1 MWPSFETSRSARL
14 LRMRSGKANG
24 ARAGFSQFAPRQA
37 LSPCFFAA
45 PGTPSWWGIGCRA
58 CPVSG
63 NKLPARPEKNR
74 GRAGRQ
80 GSGAHAGLRKACANK
95 GARTHGPRRL
105 ATSRLVEVLVSA
117 ASPPNPRRPARG
129 VLGLL
134 HAVPGGRSVR
144 HALAKELSVTLH
156 PFEALAPQPAMLLTA
171 RRLTSRQRGLRR
183 AAGTPGSCAAWT
195 AGWEICAASPTPQS
209 RPPLP
214 APRLETLIRHP
225 SATRAG
231 SAEYIPMSE

>member
-105 ATSRLVEVLVSA
+105 ATSRLVEVLVGARLPPDQVGGSARHA

-129 VLGLL
+129 VCEVCSAPSPVVEPFVTPARLQSAGLST
-134 HAVPGGRSVR
+134 VET
-144 HALAKELSVTLH
+144 LAT
-156 PFEALAPQPAMLLTA
+156 QPAMLLTA
-171 RRLTSRQRGLRR
+171 RRPTSRQRGLGVRY
-183 AAGTPGSCAAWT
+183 GTPGCKARLGPPGEKCTPHLRRS
-195 AGWEICAASPTPQS
+195 SPGHRS
-209 RPPLP
+209 PP
-214 APRLETLIRHP
+214 RVWR
-225 SATRAG
+225 R
-231 SAEYIPMSE
+231 